1 MTDDEGSVLPLVA
14 LWLVA
19 LVVMAMGLV
28 AGVDVVVDRA
38 RAQAAAD
45 AGALAGAAG
54 GRSEAELV
62 IQQNDAVL
70 VSFVERPGRSRQSL
84 VVVDVVVQVDG
95 VTAEASGERFVE
107 TADVPSHILT
117 SDFGKPVVD

>member
-1 MTDDEGSVLPLVA
+1 MSDEDGSVLPLVA
-14 LWLVA
+14 LWLMA

-54 GRSEAELV
+54 GRSEAERV
-62 IQQNDAVL
+62 VQRNGAVL
-70 VSFVERPGRSRQSL
+70 VSFVERPGRSPQSL
-84 VVVDVVVQVDG
+84 LVVDIVVQVDG
-95 VTAEASGERFVE
+95 VVAEASGERFVD
-107 TADVPSHILT
+107 TMGFP
-117 SDFGKPVVD
+117 